1 MWSGSKYT
9 WCNALIGL
17 MNQPVLD
24 SNIKFTVSLTGA
36 VTATLRALLFQQRIC
51 ALVWVRAQF
60 LRVLVSGPL
69 LQSRAAVGLQAAPPS
84 RLKNSTCLSVLPPV
98 SHLPACFSLPP
109 CPSRLPCCTS
119 LVSLSQSGSL
129 PARVTPPLPSYRPVC
144 IRSPDMH
151 HTH

>member
-1 MWSGSKYT
+1 MMQCPHWFNEPASSGQQYKIYSLFNRS
-9 WCNALIGL
+9 C
-17 MNQPVLD
+17 D
-24 SNIKFTVSLTGA
+24 CHSESSTVPAENLCFGVSA
-36 VTATLRALLFQQRIC
+36 RAI
-51 ALVWVRAQF
+51 
-60 LRVLVSGPL
+60 LRVFVSGPL